1 MDDSRYTTP
10 ADDIT
15 NDSTYSATYDD
26 LTVDDIV
33 VDGEGHGF
41 RVADKQIDM
50 VILEQ
55 EEGDGIV
62 KLTPEEFDA
71 GNYQHRGEEDPPRG

>member
-1 MDDSRYTTP
+1 MDDPRYNNP
-10 ADDIT
+10 EDDIT
-15 NDSTYSATYDD
+15 NDSAYSATYDD
-26 LTVDDIV
+26 LTVNDLV
-33 VDGEGHGF
+33 VDGEGRGF

-55 EEGDGIV
+55 EAGDGLV

>member
-1 MDDSRYTTP
+1 MDDPSYNPT
-10 ADDIT
+10 DDVI

-26 LTVDDIV
+26 LTVDDIL
-33 VDGEGHGF
+33 VDGAGRGF
-41 RVADKQIDM
+41 RVADKQLDM

-55 EEGDGIV
+55 EGDGLV
-62 KLTPEEFDA
+62 KLTQPEFDA

>member
-1 MDDSRYTTP
+1 MDDPSYNPT
-10 ADDIT
+10 DDTID
-15 NDSTYSATYDD
+15 DSTYSATYDD

-33 VDGEGHGF
+33 VDGEGRGF

-55 EEGDGIV
+55 QEGDGVV
-62 KLTPEEFDA
+62 KLTPQEFDA